1 MPQST
6 GEAAML
12 VDSIARHTRSRRALL
27 RLMLGTA
34 ATTAVS
40 SVLAAC
46 STNNSQPSTGA
57 AAPTAPAT
65 QAPTAAPKPAATTA
79 PANAA
84 ATSAPAAATS
94 APAAAATSAPAAAS
108 ADGVIPSPAPDVPE
122 AYLKLPTPFQSVNAV
137 PGKGSKVT
145 AAFISYNAPV
155 PARDQNPYWQEL
167 EKRLGITYEPNII
180 PADSY
185 REKMAALVAGGDLPD
200 ITVVE
205 QLNAP
210 ELLKTINQGAFTD
223 LTPLLEGDALKQFP
237 NLARLPDYGWKNV
250 RIKQKIYGVP
260 IVRFIPDRA
269 MIFRGDWIDKL
280 GGSPPTNADELLTW
294 LQRFPKENPGG
305 VAGGTFAL
313 GSWTGLYYAFPFFT
327 MMFRAPH
334 MWRQNPD
341 GTLTHAVETQ
351 EFRQAVEYMK
361 RLNDAGVFHPDAAS
375 MSIQNAKDGFLG
387 GKFAGYV
394 DGWTAIVTHRM
405 NFRQVDPSNSAAVI
419 LVPPGFD
426 GGNPAVERSQG
437 FFGMSCIPASVGKDQ
452 ERVKQLLRIID
463 YCTAPFG
470 SEEYTFLRWGIQ
482 GVHYDLQNGAP
493 IPNDKGRTE
502 IGALSSGI
510 GRRNDVF
517 YFPDAPDDA
526 RLMQGWCKDQLAHG
540 IDNPTYG
547 LYSPAAI
554 SSAGDMQNLMTDRL
568 TAIIS
573 GREPLSSY
581 DQFVADWRSRGGD
594 QMRTEYQQALK
605 A

>member
-1 MPQST
+1 M
-6 GEAAML
+6 GEVAML
-12 VDSIARHTRSRRALL
+12 NDSISARTQSRRALL

-34 ATTAVS
+34 AT

-46 STNNSQPSTGA
+46 SAGTSAPA
-57 AAPTAPAT
+57 ASAPTSAPAT
-65 QAPTAAPKPAATTA
+65 QAPPPTAAPKPAATVAPTAAAAATAA
-79 PANAA
+79 PAP
-84 ATSAPAAATS
+84 ATSAPAAAPTS
-94 APAAAATSAPAAAS
+94 APAAAN
-108 ADGVIPSPAPDVPE
+108 ADGVIPSPAQDVPE
-122 AYLKLPTPFQSVNAV
+122 AYLKLPTPFQSVSAV

-145 AAFISYNAPV
+145 AAFISYSAPV
-155 PARDQNPYWQEL
+155 PARDQNQYWQEL

-185 REKMAALVAGGDLPD
+185 REKMAALVAGGELPD
-200 ITVVE
+200 ITNVE

-210 ELLKTINQGAFTD
+210 DLLKPINQGAFTD
-223 LTPLLEGDALKQFP
+223 LTPYLEGDALKQFP

-269 MIFRGDWIDKL
+269 LIFRGDWIDKL
-280 GGSPPTNADELLTW
+280 GGAPPKNADEFLTW
-294 LQRFPKENPGG
+294 MQRFSKENPGG
-305 VAGGTFAL
+305 ISGGTFGL
-313 GSWTGLYYAFPFFT
+313 GGWTGLYYAFPFFT
-327 MMFRAPH
+327 MMFRSPH
-334 MWRQNPD
+334 TWRQNPD
-341 GTLTHAVETQ
+341 GTLTHAYETQ

-375 MSIQNAKDGFLG
+375 MSIQNAKDGFLA
-387 GKFAGYV
+387 GKIAGYA
-394 DGWTAIVTHRM
+394 DGWTGIITHRQ
-405 NFRQVDPSNSAAVI
+405 NFRLVDPTNSAAVI

-426 GGNPAVERSQG
+426 GGAPAVERSQG
-437 FFGMSCIPASVGKDQ
+437 FFGMSCIPTSVGRDQ
-452 ERVKQLLRIID
+452 ERVKELLRIID

-470 SEEYTFLRWGIQ
+470 SQEYTFLRWGIE
-482 GVHYDLQNGAP
+482 GVHYDMKNGAP

-502 IGALSSGI
+502 LGALSSGI

-526 RLMQGWCKDQLAHG
+526 RLMQQWCKDQLAHG

-554 SSAGDMQNLMTDRL
+554 STAGDLLNLTTDRL
-568 TAIIS
+568 TSIIS
-573 GREPLSSY
+573 GREPLSAY
-581 DQFVADWRSRGGD
+581 DQFVTDWRSRGGD
-594 QMRTEYQQALK
+594 QMRTEHEQALK